1 VTAWWP
7 GGLRGTARK
16 EPFQVDRRS
25 EKGAANVLAAH
36 VVTMEQRAELI
47 VVRAA
52 FSDEASLSSR
62 EKSRLQVSYKV
73 SVPSHFNLD
82 LKTAGGHIAVGDLK
96 GNIKAETAGGEFRF
110 GRIDGT
116 IRAQTAG
123 GSISLSRATG
133 PVTLRTAGGR
143 ISIGEARA
151 GVQAQTAGGSISAA
165 LAAQPEGDCRLS
177 TSGGRIEVEL
187 ASDLELD
194 ITAQTSGGRVE
205 VDVPLSAVESRSRS
219 WLRAKMNGG
228 GPTLSLQTSGG
239 SITLKKL

>member
-1 VTAWWP
+1 MKP
-7 GGLRGTARK
+7 HRL
-16 EPFQVDRRS
+16 S
-25 EKGAANVLAAH
+25 EFVLA
-36 VVTMEQRAELI
+36 
-47 VVRAA
+47 
-52 FSDEASLSSR
+52 SLMAGL
-62 EKSRLQVSYKV
+62 LQ
-73 SVPSHFNLD
+73 
-82 LKTAGGHIAVGDLK
+82 AGDGMVARGATRDSQERTFPGRPGDFLK